1 YLPPYSPDYD
11 PIEEGFSALKAWIR
25 SHRDYTEAALAG
37 QLHADSPYAMIWRAV
52 FESMTADKA
61 RGWFTHSGYM

>member
-25 SHRDYTEAALAG
+25 SHRHYTDGVMAG
-37 QLHADSPYAMIWRAV
+37 APYADSPYTMIWRAV

-61 RGWFTHSGYM
+61 QGWFAHSGYI